1 MQLCCVRAKRLR
13 KKHEWQS
20 VRCVCAA
27 VRVPWQHKGVLVWD
41 AFLVRVYVSHWSVPL
56 ASAAEFVDTPK
67 NATSGYV
74 VCASGFTRAK
84 GVNERPRVAAVGA
97 QAWTLPLWPRWLLP

>member
-67 NATSGYV
+67 NRDLRIRR
-74 VCASGFTRAK
+74 VCRRIYACKR
-84 GVNERPRVAAVGA
+84 GVQSRRDVVAALQDDPVE
-97 QAWTLPLWPRWLLP
+97 QLLQDCA